1 MTISHNHFYAGHGM
15 SIGCETN
22 GGASAIRVQ
31 DLSVH
36 GADNG
41 LRIKSNSTR
50 GGLVRDVRFED
61 VCIRATANPIFL
73 DTNYLAHASDAAGR
87 VPVFRDIAFIYV
99 RVEGAGKVTLE
110 GLDAEHRLEVKFG
123 GVWFDEPGRMKV
135 SAKHVQAALAPL
147 PFTLDL
153 KGDDV
158 KVPQQSFGKDGEQV
172 KKSCKATF
180 VPFPITQY

>member
-1 MTISHNHFYAGHGM
+1 M
-15 SIGCETN
+15 
-22 GGASAIRVQ
+22 
-31 DLSVH
+31 D

-61 VCIRATANPIFL
+61 VCICATANPIFL

-180 VPFPITQY
+180 VTFPITQY

>member
-1 MTISHNHFYAGHGM
+1 M
-15 SIGCETN
+15 
-22 GGASAIRVQ
+22 
-31 DLSVH
+31 D

-50 GGLVRDVRFED
+50 GGLVQNVRFED
-61 VCIRATANPIFL
+61 VCIRQTANPIFL
-73 DTNYLAHASDAAGR
+73 DTNYLAHASDAIGR
-87 VPVFRDIAFIYV
+87 VPVFRDITFGDV
-99 RVEGAGKVTLE
+99 RVEGGGKVTLE
-110 GLDAEHRLEVKFG
+110 GLDAQHRLEVKFE

-158 KVPQQSFGKDGEQV
+158 NVLQQSFGKDGEQV
-172 KKSCKATF
+172 KKSCEATF